1 MAPEWFRQTNWGPAE
16 QTLFRDKLARARPA
30 NRAQYLY
37 LQGVT
42 LVKTNPSAALGL
54 LDAYLDAYPEDIN
67 VAPAQEARAT
77 AMLALFDES
86 GAMKAFE
93 AAFARMREFPSV
105 KTLAAVGYAEAVT
118 ERKLADR
125 YDDALAVMREF
136 QSVVTLPVERFRVS
150 AARALIAEAQGRQE
164 EAMSQAR
171 LAMEAAVIQNSGLA
185 KHPKLG
191 LVGDERAELVKRMQ
205 TVESRRRRPW
215 WRFWG

>member
-1 MAPEWFRQTNWGPAE
+1 MATDWFRQTHWGVAE
-16 QTLFRDKLARARPA
+16 QTLFRDKLARARPE

-42 LVKTNPSAALGL
+42 LVPVNPSAALAL
-54 LDAYLDAYPEDIN
+54 LDAYLDAYPNDLN
-67 VAPAQEARAT
+67 VAPAQEARAN
-77 AMLALFDES
+77 AMLALFDEG
-86 GAMKAFE
+86 GAMRAYE
-93 AAFARMREFPSV
+93 AAFAQMRRFPDV

-136 QSVVTLPVERFRVS
+136 QPAVILPVDRFRMS

-171 LAMEAAVIQNSGLA
+171 LAMEAAVIQHSGLA

-191 LVGDERAELVKRMQ
+191 LVGDERAALVKRMQ

-215 WRFWG
+215 WKFWR